1 MHLNILAPIDLARN
15 AEAQVGYAIAVARS
29 LSSDLTLLYVADA
42 LHSSPAGGRIE
53 WPASAVGERLDSRIR
68 RVALRGPA
76 VETVAEYADEAG
88 ADMVILTS
96 RHHGRWGR
104 LWTASVAA
112 DIVTS
117 TRRPILVTK
126 AKKAGPIPHMP
137 FRRVLSVSLD
147 GTDESAV
154 RYADSITA
162 TLQGELKLVH
172 LIPEVPEALYVG
184 PRRSSGAEWQ
194 NELLPAACRNCRTA
208 SVLRTAHPYWAVRL
222 VRRSDEV
229 LGNLAPTS
237 S

>member
-29 LSSDLTLLYVADA
+29 LSSDLTLLYVADP

-53 WPASAVGERLDSRIR
+53 WPASAVAERLDSRIR

-137 FRRVLSVSLD
+137 FRRVLSVVSLD
-147 GTDESAV
+147 GTDE
-154 RYADSITA
+154 
-162 TLQGELKLVH
+162 
-172 LIPEVPEALYVG
+172 
-184 PRRSSGAEWQ
+184 
-194 NELLPAACRNCRTA
+194 
-208 SVLRTAHPYWAVRL
+208 
-222 VRRSDEV
+222 
-229 LGNLAPTS
+229 
-237 S
+237 